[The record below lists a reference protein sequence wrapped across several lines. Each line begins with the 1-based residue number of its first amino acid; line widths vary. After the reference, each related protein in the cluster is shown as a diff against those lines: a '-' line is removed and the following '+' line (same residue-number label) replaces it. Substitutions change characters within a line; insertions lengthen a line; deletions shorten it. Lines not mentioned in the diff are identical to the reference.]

1 MPCDW
6 KPEEH
11 YVKTRTSKAIGA
23 AVGIAAIA
31 LSVPLAVTAYA
42 EPTTEPAPELEI
54 PDPQGPGCDAF
65 KTAVPSYKTLVDSP
79 VGAALQSIPDVSTFY
94 SAISGGFN
102 PAVNIVPVLE
112 NGPYVVFAPTNEAFA
127 KLPPA
132 QLDAL
137 KADPAAL
144 SDLVYYHDFLGLLG
158 NADVKGQRPTQQ
170 GAEIKVEGEGGDI
183 KVNDTAKLVCGAIFT
198 KNARIYLIDTVLDPK
213 TPPNAIT
220 PSATST
226 TTTTTTTTSS
236 ATTTPVPPS
245 EVPAAGA
252 RPAEPMPAADAPI
265 G

>member
-1 MPCDW
+1 
-6 KPEEH
+6 
-11 YVKTRTSKAIGA
+11 VKTRTRKAIGA
-23 AVGIAAIA
+23 TAGIAAIA

-42 EPTTEPAPELEI
+42 QPDTEPAPALEI
-54 PDPQGPGCDAF
+54 PDPKGPGCDAF
-65 KTAVPSYKTLVDSP
+65 KTAVPNFKSLNDVP
-79 VGAALQSIPDVSTFY
+79 VGTALQSIPDVTTFY

-127 KLPPA
+127 KLAPA

-158 NADVKGQRPTQQ
+158 NEDVKGQRPTQQ
-170 GAEIKVEGEGGDI
+170 GAEIKVDGDGGDI
-183 KVNDTAKLVCGAIFT
+183 KINDTAKLVCGAIFA

-213 TPPNAIT
+213 TPPTALT
-220 PSATST
+220 PTSTST
-226 TTTTTTTTSS
+226 TSTTPTTTSE
-236 ATTTPVPPS
+236 TPT
-245 EVPAAGA
+245 PAAPA
-252 RPAEPMPAADAPI
+252 AEAPAPAEPMPAADAPI

>member
-1 MPCDW
+1 M
-6 KPEEH
+6 KI
-11 YVKTRTSKAIGA
+11 RTSKTIGA
-23 AVGIAAIA
+23 AAGIAAIA

-42 EPTTEPAPELEI
+42 DPAEPAPELEI

-65 KTAVPSYKTLVDSP
+65 KTAVPTYESLVDSP
-79 VGAALQSIPDVSTFY
+79 VGTALQSIPDASTFY

-158 NADVKGQRPTQQ
+158 NEDVKGQRPTQQ
-170 GAEIKVEGEGGDI
+170 GAEIKVDGEGGDI

-213 TPPNAIT
+213 TPPTAIT
-220 PSATST
+220 PSGTSST
-226 TTTTTTTTSS
+226 TTTTTTTSETP
-236 ATTTPVPPS
+236 TTTSAAPAA
-245 EVPAAGA
+245 EVPAA
-252 RPAEPMPAADAPI
+252 EQPMPAADAPI

>member
-1 MPCDW
+1 M
-6 KPEEH
+6 
-11 YVKTRTSKAIGA
+11 KTRTSKAIGA
-23 AVGIAAIA
+23 AAGIAAIA

-42 EPTTEPAPELEI
+42 QPSTEQEPAPKLEI

-65 KTAVPSYKTLVDSP
+65 KTAVPNYKTLVDSP
-79 VGAALQSIPDVSTFY
+79 VGAALQSIPDASTFY

-102 PAVNIVPVLE
+102 PAVNIVGVLE

-144 SDLVYYHDFLGLLG
+144 SDLDYYHDFLGLLG
-158 NADVKGQRPTQQ
+158 NEDVKGQRPTQQ
-170 GAEIKVEGEGGDI
+170 GAEIKVDGDGGDI
-183 KVNDTAKLVCGAIFT
+183 KVNDTAELVCGAIFT
-198 KNARIYLIDTVLDPK
+198 KNARVYLIDTVLDPK

-220 PSATST
+220 PSATSS
-226 TTTTTTTTSS
+226 TTTTTTS
-236 ATTTPVPPS
+236 ATTTAPPT
-245 EVPAAGA
+245 ETPASAA
-252 RPAEPMPAADAPI
+252 PAQPMPAADAPI